1 MIGDFVYLT
10 KYFSVVKE
18 TSEGFKACC
27 PMCEDKEFK
36 LSVNT
41 EKGVMCCF
49 HAHCPWFYEKGGATA
64 RRLEAFFSKHGIP
77 YRIPE
82 NLKRTPVGDVALPDD
97 FEILD
102 ELPDRLSDDLY
113 TYLQNRGLHRKIIRA
128 AQVGYCQKGK
138 YWGYFIFP
146 VPDEEGSVQ
155 YFQARRFKNREPKF
169 RNPASTKKTE
179 LLYRLGTA
187 AKPRRIVLV
196 ESIIN
201 VMTITSLKNQRDLV
215 LGIFGKT
222 ISEIQKDY
230 VLQYQKWLRELIVAL
245 DGPQER
251 DNTKHAAVQIAKA
264 FEGAV
269 PAVKIAQFPEG
280 EDVNSVGREKSWDII
295 ERAKTFQ
302 RNKNE
307 AEFLYGPW

>member
-1 MIGDFVYLT
+1 MSDDKLRGHFQNLRD
-10 KYFSVVKE
+10 
-18 TSEGFKACC
+18 TSEGFVADCPACDDTTRRFAFN
-27 PMCEDKEFK
+27 E
-36 LSVNT
+36 
-41 EKGVMCCF
+41 EKRVGCCF
-49 HAHCPWFYEKGGATA
+49 HSGCIWYYEKGGVTE
-64 RRLEAFFSKHGIP
+64 RRLQAFFSKHGIP

-82 NLKRTPVGDVALPDD
+82 NLKRTPVGDVALPDE
-97 FEILD
+97 FETLD
-102 ELPDRLSDDLY
+102 ELPDSLSDDLY

-146 VPDEEGSVQ
+146 VLDEEGSVQ
-155 YFQARRFKNREPKF
+155 YFQARRYKNREPKF
-169 RNPASTKKTE
+169 RNPASAKKTE
-179 LLYRLGTA
+179 LLYQLGTA

-251 DNTKHAAVQIAKA
+251 DNTRHAAVQVAKA

-307 AEFLYGPW
+307 AEFLYGGWV